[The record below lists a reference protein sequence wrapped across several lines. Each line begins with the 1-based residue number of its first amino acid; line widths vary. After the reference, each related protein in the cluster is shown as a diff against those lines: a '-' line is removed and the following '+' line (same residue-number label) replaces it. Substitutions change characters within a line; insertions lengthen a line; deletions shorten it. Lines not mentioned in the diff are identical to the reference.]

1 MILKS
6 VITTIAE
13 PTEAMKTLSRYL
25 QDVNASLITV
35 GDTKGPKSFN
45 LPNAEFLPIEKQMGL
60 PFKLAKALPTKH
72 YARKNIGYL
81 QAISEKADVIYET
94 DDDNAPLTNWKPRSK
109 TINDVRIVRENGWT
123 NVYKYFTSQNIWP
136 RGLLLDE
143 IHTVRPVA
151 EIKSQLEAPIQQG
164 LVNLSPDV
172 DAIWRLAED
181 RPFDFDNEQSV
192 CLGPHVWCPFNTQS
206 TWWFPKAYPLMYVPS
221 NCSFR
226 MCDIWKSFIAQ
237 RCLWEIGHGVVFHA
251 PEVIQERNVHN
262 LMKDFTD
269 EIPGYTGNKKLT
281 EVLENTKLLS
291 GENNIQDNLMR
302 CYEALQ
308 AAGFFPLEELQ
319 LVKLWLSDIAK
330 YL

>member
-13 PTEAMKTLSRYL
+13 PTEAMRHLARRL
-25 QDVNASLITV
+25 QEFNASLIAI
-35 GDTKGPKSFN
+35 GDTKGPRSFN
-45 LPNAEFLPIEKQMGL
+45 LSNAEFLPIDKQSEL
-60 PFKLAKALPTKH
+60 PFKLAKALPTRH

-94 DDDNAPLTNWKPRSK
+94 DDDNAPLDNWTPR
-109 TINDVRIVRENGWT
+109 TGTVNNVRMVTEAGWT

-136 RGLLLDE
+136 RGLLLNE
-143 IHTVRPVA
+143 IHTVRSIMETCPQ
-151 EIKSQLEAPIQQG
+151 IEAPVQQG

-181 RPFDFDNEQSV
+181 RPFDFDNAPSV

-206 TWWFPKAYPLMYVPS
+206 TWWFPKAFPLMYVPS

-269 EIPGYTGNKKLT
+269 EISGYTGNQRLT
-281 EVLENTKLLS
+281 ETLESTALLS
-291 GENNIQDNLMR
+291 GNGNVCDNLMR
-302 CYEALQ
+302 CYEALV
-308 AAGFFPLEELQ
+308 AEGFFPSEELQ
-319 LVKLWLSDIAK
+319 LVKLWLTDIAG
-330 YL
+330 LL

>member
-1 MILKS
+1 MIFKS

-13 PTEAMKTLSRYL
+13 PTEAMHRLSSRLKKFDATLI
-25 QDVNASLITV
+25 AV
-35 GDTKGPKSFN
+35 GDTKGPRSFN
-45 LPNAEFLPIEKQMGL
+45 LLNAEFLPIEKQLDL

-81 QAISEKADVIYET
+81 QAIFEKADVIYET
-94 DDDNAPLTNWKPRSK
+94 DDDNAPLDNWTLRAETVKE
-109 TINDVRIVRENGWT
+109 VRLVTEHGWS

-151 EIKSQLEAPIQQG
+151 ETCSQIEAPIQQG

-181 RPFDFDNEQSV
+181 HPFDFDNAPSV
-192 CLGPHVWCPFNTQS
+192 SLGPHVWCPFNTQS
-206 TWWFPKAYPLMYVPS
+206 TWWFPKAFPLMYVPS

-251 PEVIQERNVHN
+251 PEVVQKRNVHN

-269 EIPGYTGNKKLT
+269 EIPGYTGNRKLT
-281 EVLENTKLLS
+281 EILENTNLLS
-291 GENNIQDNLMR
+291 GKDNIPDNLMR

-308 AAGFFPLEELQ
+308 TAGFFPPEELQ
-319 LVKLWLSDIAK
+319 LVKLWLSDIVE